1 MCAISKTRMKSPS
14 SPSPPPVMQQ
24 SLSIYTLV
32 GALQCALVFF
42 ALPPLC
48 KPLWPQIFNG
58 LSPEISDVV
67 LWSIALPY
75 YVIYILFVALP
86 PYLLGWEF
94 FEQYKISKNPWPWKD
109 EREKVRKEFW
119 RLAYKSLFID
129 FVNICVGIPI
139 CVYAKATLFPQRAAS
154 FSTEDW
160 PTQWELF
167 YGVISIVIMHEL
179 GFYATHR
186 LMHAYPTLYQYHK
199 VHHEYKQ
206 NNVLSSQHFHPV
218 DFVFSIALPTLLTT
232 GTLRSHSFTQS
243 LAGLW
248 ILSANFD
255 DHLGYAFPWSPVRW
269 FPFSAGTDAHEFH
282 HSVNMGCY
290 GSKLSIW
297 DSVFQTDKVY
307 KQWREKREAKVQD

>member
-1 MCAISKTRMKSPS
+1 VMCAISKTRMKSSS
-14 SPSPPPVMQQ
+14 SPSAPPVMQQ

-75 YVIYILFVALP
+75 YVMYILFVALP

-139 CVYAKATLFPQRAAS
+139 CVYAKATLFPQVSGQTGIITLKLAS
-154 FSTEDW
+154 
-160 PTQWELF
+160 
-167 YGVISIVIMHEL
+167 
-179 GFYATHR
+179 
-186 LMHAYPTLYQYHK
+186 K
-199 VHHEYKQ
+199 
-206 NNVLSSQHFHPV
+206 
-218 DFVFSIALPTLLTT
+218 
-232 GTLRSHSFTQS
+232 S
-243 LAGLW
+243 LACAT
-248 ILSANFD
+248 S
-255 DHLGYAFPWSPVRW
+255 
-269 FPFSAGTDAHEFH
+269 
-282 HSVNMGCY
+282 
-290 GSKLSIW
+290 
-297 DSVFQTDKVY
+297 
-307 KQWREKREAKVQD
+307 